1 MRSHSEPLTEDALW
15 AQLDAIARECPELA
29 SDLGADLLELQA
41 QHRNDRQTER
51 PQAPGE
57 WSR

>member
-1 MRSHSEPLTEDALW
+1 MKPAQLPLTHSEPLSEDALF
-15 AQLDAIARECPELA
+15 AELDAIARECPELA
-29 SDLGADLLELQA
+29 QDQA
-41 QHRNDRQTER
+41 QHRDDRQTER